1 MEGLLMEIKTV
12 LEALSYIHTRTRFGS
27 QKSLVRMRSLMERLG
42 NPQDALS
49 FVHVAGTNG
58 KGSVSTMSASVLQ
71 CAGYRT
77 GLYTSPYL
85 VRFHERFRVDG
96 VCISDEMLVALTQ
109 QVADVAE
116 QLTAETGLEPTEF
129 EIVTA
134 IGFLFFK
141 AMACDVVVLEVGL
154 GGRLDSTNVIK
165 SPVCAMITPVSADH
179 TAILGDTIAEI
190 AAEKAGIIKPHTQ
203 VICGRQE
210 AAALEVI
217 RRVCSE
223 TESTLTVVPQELCTD
238 VEVSLSGTRFR
249 FAGHPYH
256 LRLIGTHQAQN
267 ASMVL
272 CLIERMREKG
282 FHIPQKAV
290 EDGLSKAFIAGRFDV
305 RASSPIVV
313 VDGAHNPDAARVL
326 ARSLSMLPVSRYV
339 VVMAVMQDK
348 DYHTVIHT
356 IAGVC
361 DAVVAC
367 EVRDMPRT
375 LSAKELAQTA
385 KEVCPRCETAS
396 DGLAALI
403 RGREIAGK
411 NGAVI
416 VCGSL
421 YLAGEIVGALE
432 TKNE

>member
-1 MEGLLMEIKTV
+1 MKIKTV
-12 LEALSYIHTRTRFGS
+12 ENALSYIHTRTRFGS
-27 QKSLVRMRSLMERLG
+27 QKSLVRMQSLTERLG
-42 NPQDALS
+42 NPQDSLS

-58 KGSVSTMSASVLQ
+58 KGSVSTMTASVLQ

-109 QVADVAE
+109 QVADAAE

-129 EIVTA
+129 EIVTS

-141 AMACDVVVLEVGL
+141 AMACDIVVLEVGL
-154 GGRLDSTNVIK
+154 GGRLDSTNVIQ
-165 SPVCAMITPVSADH
+165 SPVCAMIAPVSGDH
-179 TAILGDTIAEI
+179 TAILGDTIEAI
-190 AAEKAGIIKPHTQ
+190 AAEKAGIIKPNTE
-203 VICGRQE
+203 VICGRQTSD
-210 AAALEVI
+210 ALAVI
-217 RRVCSE
+217 RRVCEE
-223 TESTLTVVPQELCTD
+223 TESMLTVVPQELCAD
-238 VEVSLSGTRFR
+238 VEVTLSGTRFR

-256 LRLIGTHQAQN
+256 LRLIGTHQAEN
-267 ASMVL
+267 ALMVL
-272 CLIERMREKG
+272 CLVERMRQKGWKIAQHAVEKG
-282 FHIPQKAV
+282 
-290 EDGLSKAFIAGRFDV
+290 LSEAFIAGRFDV
-305 RASSPIVV
+305 RGNNPIVV
-313 VDGAHNPDAARVL
+313 VDGAHNPDAAGVL
-326 ARSLSMLPVSRYV
+326 ARSLEMLPVSRYV
-339 VVMAVMQDK
+339 AVMAVMQDK
-348 DYHTVIHT
+348 DYRTVIHT

-367 EVRDMPRT
+367 EVHDMPRT
-375 LSAKELAQTA
+375 LSADKLAETA

-403 RGREIAGK
+403 RAREIAGA

-432 TKNE
+432 NQRE

>member
-141 AMACDVVVLEVGL
+141 AMACDVVVL
-154 GGRLDSTNVIK
+154 
-165 SPVCAMITPVSADH
+165 
-179 TAILGDTIAEI
+179 
-190 AAEKAGIIKPHTQ
+190 
-203 VICGRQE
+203 
-210 AAALEVI
+210 
-217 RRVCSE
+217 
-223 TESTLTVVPQELCTD
+223 
-238 VEVSLSGTRFR
+238 
-249 FAGHPYH
+249 
-256 LRLIGTHQAQN
+256 
-267 ASMVL
+267 
-272 CLIERMREKG
+272 
-282 FHIPQKAV
+282 
-290 EDGLSKAFIAGRFDV
+290 
-305 RASSPIVV
+305 
-313 VDGAHNPDAARVL
+313 
-326 ARSLSMLPVSRYV
+326 
-339 VVMAVMQDK
+339 
-348 DYHTVIHT
+348 
-356 IAGVC
+356 
-361 DAVVAC
+361 
-367 EVRDMPRT
+367 
-375 LSAKELAQTA
+375 
-385 KEVCPRCETAS
+385 
-396 DGLAALI
+396 
-403 RGREIAGK
+403 
-411 NGAVI
+411 
-416 VCGSL
+416 
-421 YLAGEIVGALE
+421 
-432 TKNE
+432 